1 MPRSVVRAL
10 IFALMIV
17 IPFRLLAAG
26 VVPIVGT
33 PGHAHHAGEHGD
45 APRAEHRSSGADDH
59 GGCAAHAASA
69 DAPAD
74 SLHEHGC
81 PHLGM
86 AGMSAPVVSSTL
98 VPQPPRGGAHVELA
112 FDSVVLDV
120 PLPPPT
126 ARS

>member
-1 MPRSVVRAL
+1 
-10 IFALMIV
+10 MII
-17 IPFRLLAAG
+17 IPLRLLAAG

-33 PGHAHHAGEHGD
+33 PGHAHDTVRHDVPAPAERD
-45 APRAEHRSSGADDH
+45 AEDAHDA
-59 GGCAAHAASA
+59 CAAHATSS

-86 AGMSAPVVSSTL
+86 ASMSAPVISANL
-98 VPQPPRGGAHVELA
+98 EPQSPRGGAHVELA

-126 ARS
+126 ARN